1 MIADIYELADC
12 DAEQCYNAW
21 RDTLAMPYPR
31 WLERSPQ
38 FRAAFSAL
46 MADWMNE
53 AGGWGEWL
61 DASPL
66 NIYEQVGPLLGYDL
80 PWNELHPVTHD
91 AITAIYATAQE
102 IWEDYEDD
110 W

>member
-1 MIADIYELADC
+1 MIADICEL

-46 MADWMNE
+46 MADWMG
-53 AGGWGEWL
+53 AG
-61 DASPL
+61 SR
-66 NIYEQVGPLLGYDL
+66 NIYDEVGPLLGYDV
-80 PWNELHPVTHD
+80 PWNELSPVTQD
-91 AITAIYATAQE
+91 AINAIYATAQE